1 MKFADRIP
9 PPGSLWRAKFHAVLR
24 HPTLADPASSGV
36 FNLKPNDRLI
46 VVSCRFDELFKRQ
59 ADFSVL
65 DAVSST
71 RAPDQIWQ
79 YSFQMSVVI
88 NSDPKSHQ
96 ISWNTESI
104 EKIQRAY
111 DDMMPLTCLYELLSK
126 WYKYFE
132 RLE

>member
-1 MKFADRIP
+1 MKFENRLP
-9 PPGSLWRAKFHAVLR
+9 PSGSLWKAKHHAVLG
-24 HPTLADPASSGV
+24 HPASGGV
-36 FNLKPNDRLI
+36 FNMKPADRLI
-46 VVSCRFDELFKRQ
+46 VVSCRFEELFKRQ
-59 ADFSVL
+59 SEFSVL
-65 DAVSST
+65 DALSST

-79 YSFQMSVVI
+79 YSFQMSVII
-88 NSDPKSHQ
+88 NTDPKSHQ

-132 RLE
+132 RIE